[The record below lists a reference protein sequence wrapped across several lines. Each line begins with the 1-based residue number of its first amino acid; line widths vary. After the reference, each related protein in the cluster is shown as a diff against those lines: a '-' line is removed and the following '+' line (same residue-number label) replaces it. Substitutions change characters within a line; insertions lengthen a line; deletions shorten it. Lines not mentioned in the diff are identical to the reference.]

1 MTPEKA
7 KQSLVEDLKREGFAD
22 VRVARV
28 DSIPLAP
35 VRLREFLE
43 AGRHATMGWMEETE
57 ERRADPRVL
66 WPEARTVVLAAMN
79 YGPPD
84 SDEPLRALTRRE
96 RATISVYARNRD
108 YHDVIKGKLKQAAG
122 RFAAKTGGQVKVF
135 IDTAPV
141 MEKPLGEAAGL
152 GWQGK
157 HTNLVS
163 RKLGSW
169 FFIGSIFTD
178 MDLPADA
185 AETDHCGSCRN
196 CLDICPTDAFP
207 APYTLDARRCISYL
221 TIEHA
226 GPIPVEFRKS
236 MGNRIYGCDDCLAVC
251 PWNKFAAAASEA
263 KLTARDE
270 LNAPLI
276 AELLRLDDPAFR
288 TKFSGSPIKR
298 IGRDRFVRNVL
309 IAAGNS
315 ALPALADQV
324 EPHLTDPQPVVRGAA
339 AWALRELAEPRRFET
354 AREAHLEKETDER
367 VKQEWMGTAP

>member
-7 KQSLVEDLKREGFAD
+7 KKSLVEDLKSEGFAD
-22 VRVARV
+22 VRVARA

-35 VRLREFLE
+35 DRLREFLE
-43 AGRHATMGWMEETE
+43 AGRHGTMGWMEETE
-57 ERRADPRVL
+57 ERRATPRVL

-79 YGPPD
+79 YGPAD
-84 SDEPLRALTRRE
+84 SDEPLRALNRKD

-108 YHDVIKGKLKQAAG
+108 YHDVIKGKLKQVAG
-122 RFAAKTGGQVKVF
+122 RFAAKTEGQVKVF

-163 RKLGSW
+163 RQLGSW

-185 AETDHCGSCRN
+185 AETDHCGTCRN
-196 CLDICPTDAFP
+196 CLDICPTNAFP
-207 APYTLDARRCISYL
+207 APYKLDARRCISYL

-226 GPIPVEFRKS
+226 GPIPVEFRKP

-251 PWNKFAAAASEA
+251 PWNKFADAASEA
-263 KLTARDE
+263 KLAARE
-270 LNAPLI
+270 EMNGPPL
-276 AELLRLDDPAFR
+276 AELLGLDDAAFR
-288 TKFSGSPIKR
+288 AKFAGSPIKR

-309 IAAGNS
+309 IAGGNS
-315 ALPALADQV
+315 AMPALADHV
-324 EPHLTDPQPVVRGAA
+324 EPHLSDPQPVVRGAA
-339 AWALRELAEPRRFET
+339 AWALREITEPRRFEAAREKHL
-354 AREAHLEKETDER
+354 AREADDT

>member
-7 KQSLVEDLKREGFAD
+7 KQSLIEDLKSEGFTD
-22 VRVARV
+22 VRVTRA

-35 VRLREFLE
+35 ARLREFLE

-57 ERRADPRVL
+57 DRRADPRVL

-79 YGPPD
+79 YGPAD
-84 SDEPLRALTRRE
+84 SDEPLRALTRKDS
-96 RATISVYARNRD
+96 ATISVYARNRD
-108 YHDVIKGKLKQAAG
+108 YHDVIKGKLKQVAG
-122 RFAAKTGGQVKVF
+122 RFAAKTGRQVKVF

-163 RKLGSW
+163 RQLGSW

-178 MDLPADA
+178 MDLPADE
-185 AETDHCGSCRN
+185 AEADHCGSCRN

-207 APYTLDARRCISYL
+207 TPYTLDARRCISYL

-226 GPIPVEFRKS
+226 GPIPAEFRRP

-251 PWNKFAAAASEA
+251 PWNKFATEASEA
-263 KLTARDE
+263 KLTAREE
-270 LNAPLI
+270 LNAPPI
-276 AELLRLDDPAFR
+276 AELLGLDDTAFR
-288 TKFSGSPIKR
+288 AKFSGSPIKR
-298 IGRDRFVRNVL
+298 IGRDRFIRNVL

-315 ALPALADQV
+315 ALPALADNV
-324 EPHLTDPQPVVRGAA
+324 EPHLADPQPVVRGAA
-339 AWALRELAEPRRFET
+339 AWAFRELAEPARFET
-354 AREAHLEKETDER
+354 ARKAHLEEETDDM

>member
-7 KQSLVEDLKREGFAD
+7 KQSLIEDLKSEGFAD
-22 VRVARV
+22 VRVTRA

-35 VRLREFLE
+35 TRLREFLE

-79 YGPPD
+79 YGPAD
-84 SDEPLRALTRRE
+84 SDEPLRALTRRDS
-96 RATISVYARNRD
+96 ATISVYARNRD
-108 YHDVIKGKLKQAAG
+108 YHDVIKGKLKQVAG

-163 RKLGSW
+163 RQLGSW

-178 MDLPADA
+178 MDLPADEE
-185 AETDHCGSCRN
+185 ETDHCGSCRN

-207 APYTLDARRCISYL
+207 TPYKLDARRCISYL

-226 GPIPVEFRKS
+226 GPIPAEFRRP
-236 MGNRIYGCDDCLAVC
+236 MGNRIYGCDHCLAVC

-263 KLTARDE
+263 KLTARQE
-270 LNAPLI
+270 LNAPPI
-276 AELLRLDDPAFR
+276 TELLGLDDTTFR
-288 TKFSGSPIKR
+288 AKFSGSPIKR
-298 IGRDRFVRNVL
+298 IGRERFIRNVL

-315 ALPALADQV
+315 ALPALAARV
-324 EPHLTDPQPVVRGAA
+324 EPHLADPQPVVRGVA
-339 AWALRELAEPRRFET
+339 AWAYRELAEPERFEA
-354 AREAHLEKETDER
+354 ARKAHLEKETDEMVR
-367 VKQEWMGTAP
+367 QEWMGTAP

>member
-7 KQSLVEDLKREGFAD
+7 KQNLVEDLKSEGFAD
-22 VRVARV
+22 VRIARA

-35 VRLREFLE
+35 ARLREFLG
-43 AGRHATMGWMEETE
+43 AGRHGTMGWMEETA

-66 WPEARTVVLAAMN
+66 WPESKTVVLAAMN
-79 YGPPD
+79 YGPAA
-84 SDEPLRALTRRE
+84 SDEPLRALTRND

-108 YHDVIKGKLKQAAG
+108 YHDVIKGKLKQVAG

-163 RKLGSW
+163 RQLGSW

-178 MDLPADA
+178 MDLPADE

-196 CLDICPTDAFP
+196 CLDVCPTDAFP
-207 APYTLDARRCISYL
+207 APYKLDARRCISYL

-226 GPIPVEFRKS
+226 GPIPAEFRKP

-251 PWNKFAAAASEA
+251 PWNKFAGVASEA
-263 KLTARDE
+263 KLAAREE
-270 LNAPLI
+270 LKSPPL
-276 AELLRLDDPAFR
+276 ADLLGLDDAGFR
-288 TKFSGSPIKR
+288 AKFSGSPIKR
-298 IGRDRFVRNVL
+298 IGRDRFIRNVL

-315 ALPALADQV
+315 ATPALAEHV
-324 EPHLTDPQPVVRGAA
+324 EPHLAAPQPVVRGAA
-339 AWALRELAEPRRFET
+339 VWAFRELTEPERIEAVRET
-354 AREAHLEKETDER
+354 HLEKETNEM